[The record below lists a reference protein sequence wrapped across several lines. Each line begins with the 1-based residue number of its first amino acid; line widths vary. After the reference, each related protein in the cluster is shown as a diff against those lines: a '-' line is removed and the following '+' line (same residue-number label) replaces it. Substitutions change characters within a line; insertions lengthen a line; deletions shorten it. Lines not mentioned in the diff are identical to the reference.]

1 MDGAGGRVTLKPNAE
16 VLHAQADRA
25 DDTLETWIELAE
37 FLSTLLRDIR
47 KFARLR
53 HATEQASSSAV
64 KDEDMNKVCE
74 DECDDIVSEKIAEV
88 VEQRQGRHFYG
99 EQQLLLH
106 KRMWDILTHN
116 KANQPG
122 EQSFSEWCRRVAMH
136 SQTTSSS
143 TGHAETTSFRA
154 LAERTA
160 LLQSTLKA
168 NSTATEHTETASF
181 RASARADSTATV
193 NAEIVHASF
202 RALAEDILTND
213 LTREQVLSASYK
225 LQQRKA
231 ITPRQL
237 SIVKAILRK
246 NLGDF
251 RVVYFIFTHGVPT
264 LLDPERAMWY
274 IDGVSVQKDAFSRA
288 LLQNMLEEFMDWH
301 SSLLQSILERQQ
313 DPDMTTA
320 RKLSDLE
327 AHYYPNTG
335 EPKRKR
341 RPPPRSDE
349 ECAEPRRM
357 QNVMSDDRENSGGSC
372 RTTHQSAALPRA
384 KPDAPTTNQLNRAR
398 PKPPPPLLLEAP
410 NHWNTAWSSGPHRT
424 TDQSLA
430 LPRAKPDAATANQ
443 LKRAHPKPSP
453 PPVPDEGCAEASY
466 LAQCANSLCSRIARR
481 QPQLEC
487 LSLGT

>member
-1 MDGAGGRVTLKPNAE
+1 MGIPKSILMDIPMGIPTLMGLTGVYPSMDWAGGRVTLKPNAE
-16 VLHAQADRA
+16 VVHAQADRA
-25 DDTLETWIELAE
+25 DDTLETWTELAE

-74 DECDDIVSEKIAEV
+74 DDCDDIVSEKIAEV

-116 KANQPG
+116 KANQPR

-136 SQTTSSS
+136 SQTTSSA
-143 TGHAETTSFRA
+143 TGHA
-154 LAERTA
+154 
-160 LLQSTLKA
+160 
-168 NSTATEHTETASF
+168 ETASF

-251 RVVYFIFTHGVPT
+251 RVAYFIFTHGVPI

-274 IDGVSVQKDAFSRA
+274 IDSVSVQKEAPNRA

-466 LAQCANSLCSRIARR
+466 LAQCANSLCSRIACR

-487 LSLGT
+487 LRLDT